1 MFEHL
6 GHIPETTHGKN
17 YTNWKKYIGFLL
29 GTVGIFVFVSS
40 LGSGPETSASQLVGG
55 NYINIDIF
63 ANNQSKSLAA
73 DTPRAIL
80 FNFVIETDREGIS
93 LNKLNLNVDGVYDPS
108 ILAKIKLTYNDVQV
122 GDISKIDGAN
132 IYFDLDALSL
142 SKGENIFNLV
152 LNNDSYLSAGD
163 SILLS
168 LEKSDSMILSYG
180 GHAFSPDGNFPVYGG
195 TVSFVSGA
203 QIEAYN
209 NFQVKKFLVVENV
222 PQPLASFAL
231 LSGGEMS
238 DLKTLTISYEGDE
251 DLSGSQFVLLHEKD
265 IVARE
270 EFVDREIVFD
280 IDRSL
285 VLKLDKK
292 LDLYLHSLGLPKGEY
307 KFYLS
312 EVEAIGYASKETAL
326 LTDSLMISQVE
337 VLDYYPELSLVK
349 TDENLSLG
357 WNQVYDLKTKALGDK
372 NIKLNKLS
380 WLLKTEGAQL
390 SQAELVVDHKAYP
403 VDIILSEDKVV
414 AKFDWSEPLPIS
426 TTGTEIGLFVKVD
439 SLKSKASI
447 LSYLLDDKTPATD
460 DALDGNI
467 IWSVDGKLFNSYLLP
482 YLPLDPILLTN

>member
-6 GHIPETTHGKN
+6 GHIPETTHGRKH
-17 YTNWKKYIGFLL
+17 TNWKKYIGFLL
-29 GTVGIFVFVSS
+29 ATVGVFVFVSNFV
-40 LGSGPETSASQLVGG
+40 SGPETSASQLVGG

-63 ANNQSKSLAA
+63 ANSQSKNIVA
-73 DTPRAIL
+73 DTPRVIL
-80 FNFVIETDREGIS
+80 FNFVIETDREGIY
-93 LNKLNLNVDGVYDPS
+93 LNKLNLNVDGIYDPS
-108 ILAKIKLTYNDVQV
+108 ILTKVKLMYGDVQV
-122 GDISKIDGAN
+122 GGISKIDEAS
-132 IYFDLDALSL
+132 IYFDLDTLALG
-142 SKGENIFNLV
+142 KGENIFNLV

-163 SILLS
+163 NILVN
-168 LEKSDSMILSYG
+168 LEKSGDMVLAYN
-180 GHAFSPDGNFPVYGG
+180 GHTFSPDGNFPVYGG
-195 TVSFVSGA
+195 AVSFTLGA
-203 QIEAYN
+203 QVEAYN
-209 NFQVKKFLVVENV
+209 NFQIKKFLVVEDV

-231 LSGGEMS
+231 LGSGEMS

-265 IVARE
+265 IVARGK
-270 EFVDREIVFD
+270 FVGKDIVFD
-280 IDRSL
+280 IDGSL

-312 EVEAIGYASKETAL
+312 EVEATGYASKETLL

-337 VLDYYPELSLVK
+337 ALDYYPELSLVK
-349 TDENLSLG
+349 IDENLSLG
-357 WNQVYDLKTKALGDK
+357 WNQVYDLEIKALGDK

-380 WLLKTEGAQL
+380 WLLKTEGVQL

-426 TTGTEIGLFVKVD
+426 TTGTEIGLFVRVD
-439 SLKSKASI
+439 SLKPNASI
-447 LSYLLDDKTPATD
+447 LSYLLDDKIPLTD

-467 IWSVDGKLFNSYLLP
+467 IWSVEDELYNSYLLP
-482 YLPLDPILLTN
+482 YLPLEPILLVN